1 MTCLY
6 SVVSVLTSVQI
17 CFQLRRSYT
26 TSVYLDA
33 CSVALEASKKVHSL
47 FLTYSDSN
55 YTACQAHSESSAT
68 CGAWK
73 VAGEASMSAY
83 FSISMAVSNASM
95 KTNIRDMITKRWKT
109 NGYKHASGLSSLRL
123 PNFPHSWYCHPTS
136 CNLIVL
142 MQRRGNGSIC
152 RRRA

>member
-47 FLTYSDSN
+47 FLTL
-55 YTACQAHSESSAT
+55 
-68 CGAWK
+68 
-73 VAGEASMSAY
+73 
-83 FSISMAVSNASM
+83 
-95 KTNIRDMITKRWKT
+95 RD
-109 NGYKHASGLSSLRL
+109 
-123 PNFPHSWYCHPTS
+123 
-136 CNLIVL
+136 
-142 MQRRGNGSIC
+142 
-152 RRRA
+152 

>member
-47 FLTYSDSN
+47 FLTGDANDTGSEGGDS
-55 YTACQAHSESSAT
+55 TSSP
-68 CGAWK
+68 
-73 VAGEASMSAY
+73 
-83 FSISMAVSNASM
+83 
-95 KTNIRDMITKRWKT
+95 
-109 NGYKHASGLSSLRL
+109 SS
-123 PNFPHSWYCHPTS
+123 SS
-136 CNLIVL
+136 
-142 MQRRGNGSIC
+142 SSSSS
-152 RRRA
+152 